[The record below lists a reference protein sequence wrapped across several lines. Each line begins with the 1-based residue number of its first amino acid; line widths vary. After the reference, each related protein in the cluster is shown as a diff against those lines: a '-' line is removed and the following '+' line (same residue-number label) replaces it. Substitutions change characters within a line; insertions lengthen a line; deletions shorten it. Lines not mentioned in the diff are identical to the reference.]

1 MQYNQ
6 SASRSGAA
14 GGSSDTTLDTAQVAV
29 PVEMLYALLRNA
41 AKSGNL
47 GIIKHLFTDGVV
59 DTATIDAPDSR
70 MRTALHHA
78 CANGHLGVAAC
89 LIGKGANPNA
99 TALAGFGSPL
109 FIAKLKKHA
118 LIEQLLLKHHAQEIE
133 GSDEPYVPP
142 ALTNNADDD
151 VVDIDD
157 DAVAI
162 QPDGYEATNEE
173 LMVFNRKAEGGFRT
187 DAELQAAVSALPV
200 ADQLKLRELIAEK
213 ERERVHQDLRDLG
226 IEPDDDDAPP
236 GDMANSAWGAC

>member
-78 CANGHLGVAAC
+78 CAPSTHLM
-89 LIGKGANPNA
+89 
-99 TALAGFGSPL
+99 TS
-109 FIAKLKKHA
+109 
-118 LIEQLLLKHHAQEIE
+118 
-133 GSDEPYVPP
+133 
-142 ALTNNADDD
+142 
-151 VVDIDD
+151 
-157 DAVAI
+157 
-162 QPDGYEATNEE
+162 
-173 LMVFNRKAEGGFRT
+173 
-187 DAELQAAVSALPV
+187 
-200 ADQLKLRELIAEK
+200 
-213 ERERVHQDLRDLG
+213 
-226 IEPDDDDAPP
+226 
-236 GDMANSAWGAC
+236 